1 MVTKKNAQFRNED
14 TVFRTTAGMPGR
26 YDSNF
31 DFQLAGI
38 LGTADAGGAAIGE
51 CYATISTVAD
61 GDVQGWADAWEN
73 TARRIQETATRVE
86 SEGHAIS
93 ASEAY
98 LRASTY
104 WRAAAFFMERGN
116 PNRVTFWNRQR
127 ECFRSSM
134 RLAGVL
140 CETVDIPFENEK
152 SLPGYFI
159 KVSATNEPRAT
170 SIILP
175 GGDTTAE
182 EHYLMSGKAAVAR
195 GYNVLLVEI
204 PGQRGAYYSDPEL
217 TFRPDID
224 VQFGYIIDYVLSRD
238 DVEPEHVALS
248 GYSMGGLFAPRAA
261 AGEKR
266 IKAVVASCLT
276 PSFVPDIM
284 SLLGLDPHEPYAERA
299 DLDSLIDTASP
310 MARLLLGDVRE
321 RFGMLDR
328 PIRDYLDY
336 LKEFDLWGLEDAIT
350 QPLLNIGGEGEGSMV
365 ALSDSFYQLLT
376 GPKRGRLIL
385 ETEGGEAHC
394 AVNNRALAN
403 QIEYDF
409 LDEVFSRSA

>member
-1 MVTKKNAQFRNED
+1 
-14 TVFRTTAGMPGR
+14 
-26 YDSNF
+26 
-31 DFQLAGI
+31 
-38 LGTADAGGAAIGE
+38 
-51 CYATISTVAD
+51 
-61 GDVQGWADAWEN
+61 
-73 TARRIQETATRVE
+73 
-86 SEGHAIS
+86 
-93 ASEAY
+93 
-98 LRASTY
+98 
-104 WRAAAFFMERGN
+104 
-116 PNRVTFWNRQR
+116 
-127 ECFRSSM
+127 
-134 RLAGVL
+134 
-140 CETVDIPFENEK
+140 
-152 SLPGYFI
+152 
-159 KVSATNEPRAT
+159 
-170 SIILP
+170 
-175 GGDTTAE
+175 
-182 EHYLMSGKAAVAR
+182 
-195 GYNVLLVEI
+195 
-204 PGQRGAYYSDPEL
+204 
-217 TFRPDID
+217 
-224 VQFGYIIDYVLSRD
+224 
-238 DVEPEHVALS
+238 
-248 GYSMGGLFAPRAA
+248 MGGLFAPRAA